1 MSAISRTG
9 LVLGAPAAL
18 AAGSALAAWVAVRR
32 VVTPAPPEERFVTPW
47 EMGIPHEEVSFE
59 TEDGLVLRGWWLE
72 NPSPLYTVITLA
84 GHNGARHHTLGI
96 ASSLWRRGASVLLFD
111 NRGRGE
117 SEGSALSLGY
127 FERLDA
133 RAAVEY
139 VLRRAPGSPLG
150 LVGYS
155 MGAAVAI
162 MVAADDPRIGA
173 VVADSPF
180 ASQRRLLR
188 ALISRRVGPL
198 GPPAAALAERLLPYD
213 VGEVEPLREVGRI
226 SPRAILLVH
235 GLSDST
241 TDPEDSRR
249 LYEAA
254 GEPKELWLL
263 EGVGHCNAYFVDRTA
278 YCERVAS
285 FLERHLPPRA
295 ATRP

>member
-9 LVLGAPAAL
+9 LVLGAPAAF
-18 AAGSALAAWVAVRR
+18 AAGSALAAWIAVRR
-32 VVTPAPPEERFVTPW
+32 IVTPAPPEERFVTPW
-47 EMGIPHEEVSFE
+47 EMGIPYEETRFE
-59 TEDGLVLRGWWLE
+59 TEDGLLLRGWWLE
-72 NPSPLYTVITLA
+72 NPHPRYTVITLA

-96 ASSLWRRGASVLLFD
+96 ASTLWRRGANVLLFD

-127 FERLDA
+127 YERLDA
-133 RAAVEY
+133 RAAVEHAL
-139 VLRRAPGSPLG
+139 VRAPGLPIG

-162 MVAADDPRIGA
+162 MVAAGDPRIGA

-226 SPRAILLVH
+226 SPRAILLIH
-235 GLSDST
+235 GLSDPT

-263 EGVGHCNAYFVDRTA
+263 EGVGHCNAYFADRTA
-278 YCERVAS
+278 YCGRVAS
-285 FLERHLPPRA
+285 FLERHLLEKG